1 MFYHGNST
9 ILTCTGEGGPGNIF
23 QWTFNETIL
32 ENETSNHLV
41 LPFITAI
48 SNGGVYSCTVS
59 NAAGNSSNSSSVFV
73 YPVITVNPSDNF
85 TVYHEEVT
93 FSCEATAFPYPEY
106 QWFRDDGLSPYYY
119 AYYAYGVYT
128 SVLTILP
135 YYDSEGDYYCQASS
149 NGMSVESE
157 RATLYGMYY
166 DM

>member
-9 ILTCTGEGGPGNIF
+9 VLNCTSEGVDLLGNTIF
-23 QWTFNETIL
+23 QWSFNGSIL
-32 ENETSNHLV
+32 ENETTHLLV
-41 LPFITAI
+41 LSFITAI
-48 SNGGVYSCTVS
+48 SNGGVYTCTVS
-59 NAAGNSSNSSSVFV
+59 NAAGNSSSSSSVFV
-73 YPVITVNPSDNF
+73 YPVITLNPSDNF

-93 FSCEATAFPYPEY
+93 FSCEAIAFPYPEY
-106 QWFRDDGLSPYYY
+106 QWFRDDGLPHI
-119 AYYAYGVYT
+119 YAYG